1 MHHFHQPLIKHLFV
15 RSKTVC
21 FGDDKPSAWG
31 RIGETEGWLAM
42 AHFSHSPATVL
53 KSIRET
59 YNSFRANR
67 QSIDTP
73 VGRDESENCQ
83 QKRNFPFENHVFSFQ
98 RTFTGCCFGHS
109 TRWVNSVGTAPSKR
123 LSIKNST
130 ECWHRLSRKPSP
142 YAENAPSFP
151 LETFQQFSSRRPMN
165 PENGF
170 SFHLFSVVRPQT
182 GIEIDRNPFTKRL
195 LESHQRWRR
204 FAGKS

>member
-31 RIGETEGWLAM
+31 RIGATEGWLAM
-42 AHFSHSPATVL
+42 AHFSHSSATVL
-53 KSIRET
+53 KSIRKT
-59 YNSFRANR
+59 YISFPANR

-73 VGRDESENCQ
+73 VGREESENCQ
-83 QKRNFPFENHVFSFQ
+83 QKRNFSFENHVFSFQ

-130 ECWHRLSRKPSP
+130 ECWHRLS
-142 YAENAPSFP
+142 E
-151 LETFQQFSSRRPMN
+151 SRHLLPRMRPV
-165 PENGF
+165 F
-170 SFHLFSVVRPQT
+170 RLRLFNNSALDGQ
-182 GIEIDRNPFTKRL
+182 
-195 LESHQRWRR
+195 
-204 FAGKS
+204 